1 MKKIFLPL
9 LFVCLFGQSAFTQ
22 DLGTLLTNVGPEYA
36 KSYLAPFTTGL
47 GTNLNSGWFGGFDPS
62 GYSKL
67 PFVPHFY
74 VGVKFN
80 AVIMQDED
88 KTFSQDF
95 RATIPIGGV
104 NRDAI
109 LKMYEAPTIFGYTN
123 APKGQVYDA
132 STNTYLGDYTTIGGI
147 TDTKFVPLF
156 VPHFGF
162 GTLLGT
168 DIMLRFLP
176 GFDMGDYGSFMMF
189 GGALRHSLGGYVK
202 NMPFDVS
209 AQFGYQTLSLKDKYS
224 NKFITGNSMF
234 ANVQFSKSIAIV
246 TIYGGAQYENY
257 DVDVNYVFSISGYQ
271 QGVSFTQTGDNSFR
285 GLAGATISAGPVHF
299 NLDVNLGNK
308 FSFSSGVGIGL

>member
-1 MKKIFLPL
+1 MKKLLLLIIFA
-9 LFVCLFGQSAFTQ
+9 LFLGQNIYSQ

-36 KSYLAPFTTGL
+36 KSYLSPFTTGL

-80 AVIMQDED
+80 GVIMQDAD
-88 KTFSQDF
+88 KYFSQDF
-95 RATIPIGGV
+95 RATLPVGGV
-104 NRDAI
+104 NRDVI
-109 LKMYEAPTIFGYTN
+109 LKMTNASTIFGSTN
-123 APKGQVYDA
+123 ASVGQVYDA
-132 STNTYLGDYTTIGGI
+132 STGTNLGTYTTIGGV
-147 TDTKFVPLF
+147 TDSKFVPLF

-168 DIMLRFLP
+168 DIMLRFSP
-176 GFDMGDYGSFMMF
+176 GLDMGDYGSFTMI
-189 GGALRHSLGGYVK
+189 GGAIRHSLGGYVK
-202 NMPFDVS
+202 SMPFDIS
-209 AQFGYQTLSLKDKYS
+209 AQFGYQTLGFKDKYH

-234 ANVQFSKSIAIV
+234 VNLQLSKSISIV

-257 DVDVNYVFSISGYQ
+257 SVDVNYNFSVGGYSQ
-271 QGVSFTQTGDNSFR
+271 SVSFTQKGENSFR

-299 NLDVNLGNK
+299 NADLNMGSK
-308 FSFSSGVGIGL
+308 FSFSGGVGIGL

>member
-36 KSYLAPFTTGL
+36 KTYLAPFTTGL

-80 AVIMQDED
+80 AVIMQEED
-88 KTFSQDF
+88 KTFSQEF

-109 LKMYEAPTIFGYTN
+109 LRMYEAPTIFGYTN

-132 STNTYLGDYTTIGGI
+132 STNTYLGEYTTIGGI
-147 TDTKFVPLF
+147 TEQSLY
-156 VPHFGF
+156 
-162 GTLLGT
+162 
-168 DIMLRFLP
+168 RFL
-176 GFDMGDYGSFMMF
+176 F
-189 GGALRHSLGGYVK
+189 L
-202 NMPFDVS
+202 
-209 AQFGYQTLSLKDKYS
+209 TLVLELCLVR
-224 NKFITGNSMF
+224 I
-234 ANVQFSKSIAIV
+234 
-246 TIYGGAQYENY
+246 
-257 DVDVNYVFSISGYQ
+257 
-271 QGVSFTQTGDNSFR
+271 
-285 GLAGATISAGPVHF
+285 
-299 NLDVNLGNK
+299 
-308 FSFSSGVGIGL
+308 

>member
-1 MKKIFLPL
+1 MRKLILPL
-9 LFVCLFGQSAFTQ
+9 LFALLIGRSVFAQ
-22 DLGTLLTNVGPEYA
+22 DLGTILTSVGPDYA

-80 AVIMQDED
+80 ATIMQEQDR
-88 KTFSQDF
+88 TFSQNF
-95 RATIPIGGV
+95 RTTIPVNGT
-104 NRDAI
+104 NRDVI
-109 LKMYEAPTIFGYTN
+109 LKMVDAPTVFGYTTP
-123 APKGQVYDA
+123 PKVAIFDA
-132 STNTYLGDYTTIGGI
+132 NTNTYLGDYTTIGGI
-147 TDTKFVPLF
+147 SNSQFVPLV

-168 DIMLRFLP
+168 DVMLRFSP
-176 GFDMGDYGSFMMF
+176 GFDMGDYGSFLMF
-189 GGALRHSLGGYVK
+189 GAALRHSLGGYVK

-209 AQFGYQTLSLKDKYS
+209 AQFGYQTLGLKDSRK

-234 ANVQFSKSIAIV
+234 VNLQFSKSISLV

-257 DVDVNYVFSISGYQ
+257 NVDVNYTMNISGYTQ
-271 QGVSFTQTGDNSFR
+271 TVSFNQKGENSFR
-285 GLAGATISAGPVHF
+285 GIAGASVHVGPVHF
-299 NLDVNLGNK
+299 NLDANLGSK
-308 FSFSSGVGIGL
+308 FSFSSGIGIGL

>member
-1 MKKIFLPL
+1 MKKLILPL
-9 LFVCLFGQSAFTQ
+9 LFALLLGQNVFAQ
-22 DLGTLLTNVGPEYA
+22 DLGTLLTNVGPDYA
-36 KSYLAPFTTGL
+36 QSYLAPFTTGL
-47 GTNLNSGWFGGFDPS
+47 GTNLNSGWFGGFDPA
-62 GYSKL
+62 GYTKL

-88 KTFSQDF
+88 KYFTQDF

-109 LKMYEAPTIFGYTN
+109 LKMNYASTIFGSTN
-123 APKGQVYDA
+123 AAVGKVYDA
-132 STNTYLGDYTTIGGI
+132 NTNTYLGDYTTIGGI
-147 TDTKFVPLF
+147 SDTKFVPLF

-168 DIMLRFLP
+168 DIMLRVSP
-176 GFDMGDYGSFMMF
+176 GFDMGDYGSFSMI

-202 NMPFDVS
+202 NMPFDIS
-209 AQFGYQTLSLKDKYS
+209 AQFGYQTMGLKDKYH

-234 ANVQFSKSIAIV
+234 VNLQFSKSISIV

-257 DVDVNYVFSISGYQ
+257 SVDVNYIFNVGGYNQ
-271 QGVSFTQTGDNSFR
+271 AVSFNQTSDNSFR

-299 NLDVNLGNK
+299 NADLNMGNK
-308 FSFSSGVGIGL
+308 FSFSGGIGIGL

>member
-1 MKKIFLPL
+1 MTKLLLPL
-9 LFVCLFGQSAFTQ
+9 LFALMLGQSISAQ
-22 DLGTLLTNVGPEYA
+22 DLGSTLTNVGPEYA

-80 AVIMQDED
+80 GTIMQEQDRY
-88 KTFSQDF
+88 FSQEF
-95 RATIPIGGV
+95 RTTIPINGTS
-104 NRDAI
+104 RDVI
-109 LKMYEAPTIFGYTN
+109 LKMIDAPTVIGYTS

-132 STNTYLGDYTTIGGI
+132 NTNQYLGEYATIGGI
-147 TDTKFVPLF
+147 GNSQFVPLV

-168 DIMLRFLP
+168 DLMLRFSP

-189 GGALRHSLGGYVK
+189 GAAIRHSLGGYVK
-202 NMPFDVS
+202 KMPFDVS
-209 AQFGYQTLSLKDKYS
+209 AQFGYQTLGLKDNRK
-224 NKFITGNSMF
+224 NKFITGSSMF
-234 ANVQFSKSIAIV
+234 VNLQLSKRIAIV

-257 DVDVNYVFSISGYQ
+257 DVDVNYTLTVNGYE
-271 QGVSFTQTGDNSFR
+271 QGVSFNQKGENSFR
-285 GLAGATISAGPVHF
+285 GLAGATVHIGPLHI
-299 NLDVNLGNK
+299 NLDANLGDK
-308 FSFSSGVGIGL
+308 FSFSSGIGIGL